1 MRKWFFALALLALLT
16 APAAARAQGG
26 PSLEILSVQLQ
37 PEEDRSSVLV
47 IYDLKLADESPVP
60 VRMEI
65 PIPAEADLNAVALDE
80 QGGLVVVPY
89 EVVEKGDAQNIVF
102 TASTTELFYRIE
114 FYQPYEREGEHRHF
128 VYQWD
133 GRYAAAILRVDLK
146 EPLDSRN
153 VATDP
158 PLNDISEDEY
168 GFVYRAA
175 TFTALPAGSPLTIIV
190 DYDKSS
196 DILNVAGSSIR
207 PSQTVDENTPGRIS
221 VETFMPWI
229 IGSIG
234 LVLAVVGLLY
244 LARGDRLRQIRPRLR
259 HHKRAEEGGDDQ
271 VYCHQCGQRA
281 RPGDRFCRSC
291 GSRLRVEAD
300 D

>member
-1 MRKWFFALALLALLT
+1 MRKWFLVLALLILLT
-16 APAAARAQGG
+16 IPVAVRAQGRPG
-26 PSLEILSVQLQ
+26 LEVLSIQLQ

-47 IYDLKLADESPVP
+47 IYDLKLVNESPVP
-60 VRMEI
+60 VQMEI
-65 PIPAEADLNAVALDE
+65 PLPPGADLNAVARQE
-80 QGGLVVVPY
+80 QGSLIIVPY
-89 EVVEKGDAQNIVF
+89 EVTNEGDTQNIIF
-102 TASTTELFYRIE
+102 TASTTKTFYRVE
-114 FYQPYEREGEHRHF
+114 FYQPYERDDEHRHF

-133 GRYAAAILRVDLK
+133 GLYAAAILRVELK

-158 PLNDISEDEY
+158 PLNDISEDEN

-175 TFTALPAGSPLTIIV
+175 TFSALPSGTPLTIIV

-196 DILNVAGSSIR
+196 DVLNVAGSNIGPSR
-207 PSQTVDENTPGRIS
+207 PVDENTPGRVS

-229 IGSIG
+229 FGAIG
-234 LVLAVVGLLY
+234 LVLAAVGLLY
-244 LARGDRLRQIRPRLR
+244 LARGNRAGRFRPRLR
-259 HHKRAEEGGDDQ
+259 HQKRAEESGDSQ